1 MAHPARQFCDLP
13 RRFLFQCV
21 NGTYTDTERALDRLL
36 RLGLKPLAAA
46 PVQQAF
52 HFRDEPYR
60 LKAGLL
66 QHAP

>member
-1 MAHPARQFCDLP
+1 MAHPAGQFCDLP
-13 RRFLFQCV
+13 GRFQFQCLYR
-21 NGTYTDTERALDRLL
+21 TRTDTERALDRLL

-52 HFRDEPYR
+52 HFREEPYR